1 MTIEISE
8 SDFRQIE
15 DAIGEIK
22 AAVVRM
28 RMGTDEQKAYNK
40 DWLLNSINFQ
50 ANRIATLLENSDLM
64 IGAEE
69 VEREVEARR

>member
-8 SDFRQIE
+8 SDFRGIE
-15 DAIGEIK
+15 DALGEIK

-28 RMGTDEQKAYNK
+28 RMGTEQQKAENREELLAGINYQANAIENT
-40 DWLLNSINFQ
+40 LLNGM
-50 ANRIATLLENSDLM
+50 IADE
-64 IGAEE
+64 EE